1 MPWFDI
7 IWDDGPGGNMAH
19 LAEHGVT
26 PEEAEEILTRSAK
39 VERSRSSGR
48 RIAFGRTRA
57 GRNLAVVY
65 EQIDDVTVLPVTAF
79 DLED

>member
-7 IWDDGPGGNMAH
+7 IWDDGPGGYVIH
-19 LAEHGVT
+19 LAEHGVM
-26 PEEAEEILTRSAK
+26 PDEAEEVPMHPAK

-48 RIAFGRTRA
+48 CIAFGRTRE

-65 EQIDDVTVLPVTAF
+65 EQVDRVTVLPVTAF
-79 DLED
+79 DLEA